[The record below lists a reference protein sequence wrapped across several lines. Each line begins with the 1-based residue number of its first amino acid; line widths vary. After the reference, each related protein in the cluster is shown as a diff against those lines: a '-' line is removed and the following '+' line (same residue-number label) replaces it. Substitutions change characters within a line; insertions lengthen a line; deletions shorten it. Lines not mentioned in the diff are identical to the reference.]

1 MFHSLERAAR
11 FTPNHINGETGPETF
26 FEIEEPHEFVDDE
39 TLEMIKRYMSRRP
52 PQGDVHP

>member
-26 FEIEEPHEFVDDE
+26 VEIEEPNELDDDE
-39 TLEMIKRYMSRRP
+39 ILEIIKWYFST
-52 PQGDVHP
+52 